1 MIEKKIKFKLLKP
14 LFYHKFRLKFFTNK
28 PKIFLF
34 GTIEH
39 MNLGDEAISF
49 AETTFLRKSAPNFE
63 VIEIPERL
71 VEESL
76 DVIDSRI
83 SDGDVVMFH
92 GGGNMGDTWAG
103 HEEQRRLVFERFL
116 SNKIVSFPQSINYN
130 DHSSN
135 LVLMKNVLRQKRN
148 ITLIARDKYSFEQ
161 MKEFFPDTDIR
172 LTPDIVL
179 SLEREKGKERPNN
192 KKVTTFMRHDVEKS
206 AEVDLHISLLG
217 QLEKLGYK
225 INNSDTVQNYSE
237 IITIKNRGKIL
248 NKKWQEFR
256 ESEFIVTD
264 RLHGMIFAYV
274 TNTPALVFDNSNH
287 KVSNLYKT
295 WLINSPNIFLID
307 NNNYNLTEVIKNIK
321 KIDDSQID
329 SDLFEDI
336 RLSIENNKI

>member
-14 LFYHKFRLKFFTNK
+14 LFYRKFRLKFFTNK

-49 AETTFLRKSAPNFE
+49 SETAFLRRNASNFE

-76 DVIDSRI
+76 DVISSHICDE
-83 SDGDVVMFH
+83 DVVMFH
-92 GGGNMGDTWAG
+92 GGGNMGDTWVG
-103 HEEQRRLVFERFL
+103 HEEQRRLVFERFT
-116 SNKIVSFPQSINYN
+116 SNKVVSFPQSINYN
-130 DHSSN
+130 ENSSK
-135 LVLMKNVLRQKRN
+135 LVLMKNVLRQKNN

-161 MKEFFPDTDIR
+161 MKKFFPDTDIK

-179 SLEREKGKERPNN
+179 SLEREKGKKRPNN

-206 AEVDLHISLLG
+206 DEVDLHSSLLR
-217 QLEKLGYK
+217 QLEELGYK

-248 NKKWQEFR
+248 DKKWQEFR

-264 RLHGMIFAYV
+264 RLHGMIFAYI

-295 WLINSPNIFLID
+295 WLSNSTNIFLID
-307 NNNYNLTEVIKNIK
+307 NNSYNLTEIIKNIK
-321 KIDDSQID
+321 KIDGSQID
-329 SDLFEDI
+329 SDLFENI